1 MVNIIDHNL
10 DYWRAVRTNY
20 IWNRADFNV
29 RRVQCRRMNN
39 FKPRHWC
46 ETGWLCNK
54 QSNCR
59 NIYETYPMHQTWCQ
73 CRSQF
78 FIYQS
83 WQKWV
88 NWDQIKLPLQLI
100 KANLCR
106 GSIKLDQSSC
116 PDNFVEMS
124 SLLIVRH
131 FCQICHNPTHRT
143 CHKCMPDIT
152 EVLQCETLDQG
163 SPFTW
168 KCREAMDIFHTGEGS
183 TPFHRFWGCFSPL

>member
-124 SLLIVRH
+124 SFLIVRH
-131 FCQICHNPTHRT
+131 FCLIYHDPTHWT
-143 CHKCMPDIT
+143 SACQLPDIT
-152 EVLQCETLDQG
+152 ELLQCETLDQVQQ
-163 SPFTW
+163 SKDARALFKKTSIV
-168 KCREAMDIFHTGEGS
+168 K
-183 TPFHRFWGCFSPL
+183 L

>member
-1 MVNIIDHNL
+1 
-10 DYWRAVRTNY
+10 
-20 IWNRADFNV
+20 
-29 RRVQCRRMNN
+29 MNN

-131 FCQICHNPTHRT
+131 FCQICHNPTHWT
-143 CHKCMPDIT
+143 CACQILLKYFSVRHLTKGVHSHENVAKIWTFSIRGKAQPHSIAFGGVFPHYKG
-152 EVLQCETLDQG
+152 VLNTTKHQ
-163 SPFTW
+163 S
-168 KCREAMDIFHTGEGS
+168 
-183 TPFHRFWGCFSPL
+183 